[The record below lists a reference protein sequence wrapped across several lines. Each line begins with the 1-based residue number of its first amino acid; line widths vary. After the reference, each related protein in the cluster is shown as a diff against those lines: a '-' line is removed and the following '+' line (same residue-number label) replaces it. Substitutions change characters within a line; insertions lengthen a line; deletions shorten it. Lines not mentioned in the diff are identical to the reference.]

1 MAATLTLLAESDPE
15 RPAAVCRELTKRHE
29 EVRRGSAAELASH
42 YGERAP
48 KGEVVLVVGAAS
60 AQAAQLPAALAALR
74 EIVAAGAKARAGATV
89 VAKLTGVGANELY
102 RELMRSGQ

>member
-1 MAATLTLLAESDPE
+1 MAIA
-15 RPAAVCRELTKRHE
+15 
-29 EVRRGSAAELASH
+29 
-42 YGERAP
+42 AP

-74 EIVAAGAKARAGATV
+74 ELVGAGAKARAAATV
-89 VAKLTGVGANELY
+89 VARLTGVGANELY